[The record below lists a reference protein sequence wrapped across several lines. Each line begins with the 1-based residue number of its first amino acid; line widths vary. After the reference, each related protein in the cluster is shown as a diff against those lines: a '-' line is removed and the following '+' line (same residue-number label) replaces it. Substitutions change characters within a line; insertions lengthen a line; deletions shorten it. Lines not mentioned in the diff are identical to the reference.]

1 MLQTRRVERRRPD
14 RASAGERGK
23 VAVVHPAL
31 HDLRPDVGNQPGQS
45 GQTRSD
51 AGGAGKIELD
61 DGYAGRAQPLDMRIS
76 GKPGEMAPA
85 ARAGSLRAAP
95 FDRSAENGLCGC
107 RLMRGC
113 AARYGT
119 GRKRCSKRHD
129 WLPVV
134 SFASRRSARLA
145 GAPQGHAQ
153 LAISAVDRVD
163 APSLAREVGVRP
175 AKIIYVT
182 SDLFIG
188 GGAEAMLMR
197 LVTAAP
203 AVADEIIVVS
213 LLPGDWHV
221 ERLRAAGITV
231 IQLDFGGAAG
241 IASGL
246 ARLVKL
252 IADARPQIVQGWMY
266 HGDLAALTAL
276 ALSGRRRSTQS
287 RLEHRCSNMDLQR
300 YGFGLRLVVRA
311 CSALSRLP
319 DVITANSA
327 AGLKCHLSLGYRPRR
342 VEMIANGI
350 DVAASSLTRG
360 RAPRSGPS
368 SALPTLISFLPT
380 LRG

>member
-1 MLQTRRVERRRPD
+1 M
-14 RASAGERGK
+14 
-23 VAVVHPAL
+23 
-31 HDLRPDVGNQPGQS
+31 
-45 GQTRSD
+45 
-51 AGGAGKIELD
+51 
-61 DGYAGRAQPLDMRIS
+61 
-76 GKPGEMAPA
+76 
-85 ARAGSLRAAP
+85 
-95 FDRSAENGLCGC
+95 
-107 RLMRGC
+107 
-113 AARYGT
+113 
-119 GRKRCSKRHD
+119 
-129 WLPVV
+129 
-134 SFASRRSARLA
+134 
-145 GAPQGHAQ
+145 
-153 LAISAVDRVD
+153 
-163 APSLAREVGVRP
+163 RP

-213 LLPGDWHV
+213 LLPGDSHV

-276 ALSGRRRSTQS
+276 ALSGRRRST
-287 RLEHRCSNMDLQR
+287 RLVWSIRCSNMDLQR

-350 DVAASSLTRG
+350 DVSRFKPDAGARAAVRAELGIADADFVLAHVARVDAMKDHENLQAALMELPEVKALLIGAGTERLGRMASVFALGRRNDVERLLAAADVVVSSFAFGEGFSNALAEGMACGLPAVATEVGDARSIVGDSGCVVPVRDSRALASAIRRLAQEPVSSRTERGARARAHIVEEFSMNRAVARFTELYQSLTTTPG
-360 RAPRSGPS
+360 SGSP
-368 SALPTLISFLPT
+368 
-380 LRG
+380 G